1 LTALPDDAQ
10 VAMQPRRTAPKA
22 VRVGASALRRLPGPG
37 LASIYLSLLVLIP
50 IATLLSNAFGGGFS
64 TMWGEITDPES
75 MAAIRLA
82 LICSGEVVV
91 VNTIFGTLI
100 AWQLVRD
107 KFFLNRAISAIVD
120 LPFALPTI
128 VAGVVLLSIYGAS
141 SPLHIDVAFTR
152 WSLIVAL
159 SFVTLPFAV
168 RSVQPVLAALDL
180 EAEEA
185 AASLGASRFTTFRR
199 IILPGLAP
207 ALLTGASLAFARAL
221 GEYGSVSLISGD
233 VPFKTEVASVR
244 IYGLI
249 QSDNLQAAAAVSLA
263 LLVVTVVVLT
273 VFSLARRHF
282 LKSEVGR

>member
-1 LTALPDDAQ
+1 LTVLPDQAQ
-10 VAMQPRRTAPKA
+10 AATQPRRTAPRA
-22 VRVGASALRRLPGPG
+22 VRLGASALRRVPGPG

-50 IATLLSNAFGGGFS
+50 IATLLSNAFSGGLS
-64 TMWGEITDPES
+64 TMWGEMTDSES

-82 LICSGEVVV
+82 LTCSVEVVV
-91 VNTIFGTLI
+91 INTIFGTLI

-141 SPLHIDVAFTR
+141 SPLHVDVAFTK
-152 WSLIVAL
+152 WSLILAL

-168 RSVQPVLAALDL
+168 RSVQPVLAALDI
-180 EAEEA
+180 EVEEA
-185 AASLGASRFTTFRR
+185 AASLGASRMTTFRR
-199 IILPGLAP
+199 IILPTLAP
-207 ALLTGASLAFARAL
+207 ALLTGASLGFARAL

-273 VFSLARRHF
+273 CFSLARRHF
-282 LKSEVGR
+282 LKSEAGR

>member
-1 LTALPDDAQ
+1 
-10 VAMQPRRTAPKA
+10 
-22 VRVGASALRRLPGPG
+22 
-37 LASIYLSLLVLIP
+37 
-50 IATLLSNAFGGGFS
+50 
-64 TMWGEITDPES
+64 
-75 MAAIRLA
+75 
-82 LICSGEVVV
+82 
-91 VNTIFGTLI
+91 
-100 AWQLVRD
+100 
-107 KFFLNRAISAIVD
+107 
-120 LPFALPTI
+120 
-128 VAGVVLLSIYGAS
+128 VLLSIYGAS
-141 SPLHIDVAFTR
+141 SPLHINVAFTR

-180 EAEEA
+180 EVEEA

-249 QSDNLQAAAAVSLA
+249 QSDNLPAAAAVSLA
-263 LLVVTVVVLT
+263 LLVITIIVLT

-282 LKSEVGR
+282 LKSEAGR